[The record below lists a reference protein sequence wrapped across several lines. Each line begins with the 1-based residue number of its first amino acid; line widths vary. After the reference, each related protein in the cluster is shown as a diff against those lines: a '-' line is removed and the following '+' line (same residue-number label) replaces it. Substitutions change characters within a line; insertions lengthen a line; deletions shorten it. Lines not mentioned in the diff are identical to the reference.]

1 VEISFRTKNYTFY
14 MILDT
19 TMLLRTS
26 RLQWQRYI
34 YIYNAF
40 DTLYDKTHK
49 CDRACSL
56 LTATPPFFTD
66 RSKYC
71 ATCNRWFLSEK
82 YFQNYLTLKGK
93 GKLVCQWRQVCR
105 NCSYTVTGDS
115 KHECFRRFCIYCNK
129 NQLSGHFCY
138 MAPLKPSKLTDRF
151 VYVFFDTE
159 CTRDFEKH
167 DGSFEHIPNLMCS
180 ADGSKCEAVDDLSV
194 DCKQCGKRTHV
205 FWAEGP

>member
-1 VEISFRTKNYTFY
+1 

-34 YIYNAF
+34 YNAF

-49 CDRACSL
+49 RDRACSL

-66 RSKYC
+66 RSNYC

-115 KHECFRRFCIYCNK
+115 KHECFKRFCIYCNK
-129 NQLSGHFCY
+129 YQLSGHFCLC
-138 MAPLKPSKLTDRF
+138 MFSLTRSAHGTSKSMMGPLSIFRTS
-151 VYVFFDTE
+151 YVLSR
-159 CTRDFEKH
+159 CV
-167 DGSFEHIPNLMCS
+167 PN
-180 ADGSKCEAVDDLSV
+180 V
-194 DCKQCGKRTHV
+194 KRWMT
-205 FWAEGP
+205 